1 MRIWCM
7 NCGKS
12 VSTEVP
18 EGTLIRASVECPEC
32 IEKRGTVGP
41 FFAQRIDDKLTF
53 LLDHAYNVPKDWR
66 ERLAETG
73 PDSTREG
80 GTRK

>member
-18 EGTLIRASVECPEC
+18 EGTIIRAWVECPEC
-32 IEKRGTVGP
+32 IEADPALG
-41 FFAQRIDDKLTF
+41 KLKE
-53 LLDHAYNVPKDWR
+53 LQEQLKLR
-66 ERLAETG
+66 EQNSATQASQ
-73 PDSTREG
+73 P
-80 GTRK
+80 